1 MPLSIEKIMV
11 PSEEWPSSSGCVCNN
26 LSTFIDEEAHTVT
39 ERTQKQNL
47 QRSCDLGFQSY
58 TSAVKEEK
66 EKTGGGG
73 VLTGKGEGGHY
84 RRKKRGNK

>member
-39 ERTQKQNL
+39 ERTQKEKL
-47 QRSCDLGFQSY
+47 HRSCDLGFQSY

-66 EKTGGGG
+66 EKRGGF
-73 VLTGKGEGGHY
+73 
-84 RRKKRGNK
+84 

>member
-73 VLTGKGEGGHY
+73 SNWERGGRALQKEKKGK
-84 RRKKRGNK
+84 